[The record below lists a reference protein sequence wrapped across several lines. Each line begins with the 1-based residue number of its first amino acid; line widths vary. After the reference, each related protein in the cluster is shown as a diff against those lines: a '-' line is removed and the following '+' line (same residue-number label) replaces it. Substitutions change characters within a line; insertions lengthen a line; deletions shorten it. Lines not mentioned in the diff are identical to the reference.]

1 MNQLATEGDAS
12 NARRSR
18 LAAELAPKSAQAR
31 YEAFLARAPSFIAA
45 EARRRSGPALAE
57 ALAAWERARDLAGS
71 AVRLS
76 LDPHSVV
83 FQLGGILA
91 GLARRQ

>member
-1 MNQLATEGDAS
+1 LRQRATPA

-31 YEAFLARAPSFIAA
+31 YEAFLARVPSFIAA
-45 EARRRSGPALAE
+45 EARRRTGPASAN
-57 ALAAWERARDLAGS
+57 ALTAWERARDLAGS

-83 FQLGGILA
+83 FELGGILA
-91 GLARRQ
+91 GLAPRR